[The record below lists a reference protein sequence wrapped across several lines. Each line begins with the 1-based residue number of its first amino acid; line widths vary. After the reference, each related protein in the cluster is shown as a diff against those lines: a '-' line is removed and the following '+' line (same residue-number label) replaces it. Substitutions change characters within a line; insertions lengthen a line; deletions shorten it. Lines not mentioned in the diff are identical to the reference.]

1 MVITLAQLEPSA
13 KAPWTKT
20 MFFTGCVGAALTG
33 PAATESAM
41 AAAAVMPS
49 SVVVL
54 IVCSFGVVEKSG
66 NKWAQGRRQ
75 FTHRTTIGACKRP
88 SSRSRADRLYG
99 RRPSMLSRF
108 SRAPSKSVACLTCSE
123 SRIGSFPIHP
133 FGQVFDCSGRSPA
146 IRINAMSN
154 IPAQPPPTNATNS
167 HQTEVTADSLLNEL
181 SVADIRFDRMRY
193 IGHVHITP
201 EVRS

>member
-1 MVITLAQLEPSA
+1 
-13 KAPWTKT
+13 
-20 MFFTGCVGAALTG
+20 MFLTGCVGTALTG

-54 IVCSFGVVEKSG
+54 IVCSIGVVEKSG

-75 FTHRTTIGACKRP
+75 STHRTTIGACKRP
-88 SSRSRADRLYG
+88 SSRPRTDRLYG
-99 RRPSMLSRF
+99 RRPSRLSRFF
-108 SRAPSKSVACLTCSE
+108 SRAPSTSVACLTCSE

-133 FGQVFDCSGRSPA
+133 LGQVFDCSGRSPA

-154 IPAQPPPTNATNS
+154 IPAQPPPMNATNN
-167 HQTEVTADSLLNEL
+167 HQAEVTVDSLLNEQF
-181 SVADIRFDRMRY
+181 VADIRFNRMRY

-201 EVRS
+201 EVTR